1 MRQSF
6 FNSFILL
13 FTFLFSALAFSQT
26 EAVFSS
32 SEVMRLRV
40 EGAWTELLK
49 QRFYA
54 PEVAKQAR
62 IPVKVVIENSDKSE
76 TLIYAE
82 VGLRGNTSL
91 SPLEC
96 NFPKYS
102 LYFFAENVSGTSLAG
117 REQLAVGSHCSYQGG
132 NSQLYGRAYDGK
144 SPLREALVYRFL
156 EILEIP
162 SFKTRPVMVQYI
174 DSSKEEK
181 GNAVAW
187 NQAFLME
194 SLKQFSQ
201 RMGYELVDEDSANQ
215 VDLGE
220 AGLTDIQKLA
230 RVILF
235 QEMIGNNDWK
245 VNFNELPGVR
255 QTWNMFLAKNIE
267 TSHVEVVPSDFDLS
281 SAVTLLNEPASAPQE
296 TLKKLPPEQV
306 VLAKTFYRS
315 KRVKLF
321 DELKSLKKLD
331 PAGYQHIKTKLEQF
345 FNVKLKQ
352 R

>member
-6 FNSFILL
+6 FNSIILL
-13 FTFLFSALAFSQT
+13 FSFLFSALAFSQT
-26 EAVFSS
+26 ETVFSS
-32 SEVMRLRV
+32 GEVMRLRV
-40 EGAWTELLK
+40 EGAWSELLK

-54 PEVAKQAR
+54 PDVAKQAR

-102 LYFFAENVSGTSLAG
+102 FYFFAENVSGTLLAG
-117 REQLAVGSHCSYQGG
+117 REQLAVGSHCSYRGG

-162 SFKTRPVMVQYI
+162 SFKTRPVMVQYV
-174 DSSKEEK
+174 DSSKEQSAATV
-181 GNAVAW
+181 GW

-194 SLKQFSQ
+194 SLKQFSA
-201 RMGYELVDEDSANQ
+201 RMDYELIDEENANQ

-220 AGLTDIQKLA
+220 AGLTDLQKLA

-235 QEMIGNNDWK
+235 QDMIGNNDWK

-255 QTWNMFLAKNIE
+255 QTWNMFLAKNISN
-267 TSHVEVVPSDFDLS
+267 SHIEVIPSDFDLS
-281 SAVTLLNEPASAPQE
+281 SAVTLLNDPASAPQE
-296 TLKKLPPEQV
+296 ALKKLPQEQLA
-306 VLAKTFYRS
+306 LAKAFYRS
-315 KRVKLF
+315 KRFKLF
-321 DELKSLKKLD
+321 EELKSLKKLD

-345 FNVKLKQ
+345 FSVKL